1 LIAMD
6 FDQAVVGIA
15 SQPFWLFWVADGK
28 VRSHAPDYFARRV
41 DGSAV
46 VVDCRPV
53 ERRPP
58 RDVAALRL
66 RGGHAGCWVGSTA
79 WSAPRTRL

>member
-1 LIAMD
+1 MD
-6 FDQAVVGIA
+6 FDPAVAGIG

-46 VVDCRPV
+46 VVGCRP
-53 ERRPP
+53 PP
-58 RDVAALRL
+58 RLSSLPPAEPPTSLMDDLAAMSWL
-66 RGGHAGCWVGSTA
+66 
-79 WSAPRTRL
+79 

>member
-1 LIAMD
+1 MD

-41 DGSAV
+41 AATGALPDLTVSYSAL
-46 VVDCRPV
+46 
-53 ERRPP
+53 
-58 RDVAALRL
+58 ALGL
-66 RGGHAGCWVGSTA
+66 T
-79 WSAPRTRL
+79 